1 MKSSGNISSF
11 TLISVDGR
19 SCGGLM
25 QLSRDCTVSIPLIGK
40 RTGCKHMIFQI
51 SHLITHK

>member
-40 RTGCKHMIFQI
+40 RTALSMLLT
-51 SHLITHK
+51 SRV